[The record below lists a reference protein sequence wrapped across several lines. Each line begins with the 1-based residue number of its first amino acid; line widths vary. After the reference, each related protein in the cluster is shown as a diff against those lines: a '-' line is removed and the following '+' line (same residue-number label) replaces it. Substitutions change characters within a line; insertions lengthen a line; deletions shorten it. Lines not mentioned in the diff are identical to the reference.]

1 LTTCGVLTTFHPLME
16 TTTTKERKSL
26 QETQQNATEA
36 VPTEMQSASSF
47 FADIQLYDQLAHQK
61 KEIETQMENLRLK
74 IIPSFNE
81 RFASLG
87 IALPQ
92 SVIAP
97 LTNQQNRSQAQLPEE
112 TEEVTSRGG
121 NRGKGNKGGGK
132 GRGRGRASG
141 GVTKLQTAQDIINKL
156 GKQFTV
162 KEFKGELEKQ
172 GNGDWQIGYLI
183 QELRHRNFIKNVGY
197 GEYERV

>member
-1 LTTCGVLTTFHPLME
+1 ME
-16 TTTTKERKSL
+16 TTTTKEERQTRQTR
-26 QETQQNATEA
+26 QEPQQTAAET
-36 VPTEMQSASSF
+36 VPQPAMQTASDF
-47 FADIQLYDQLAHQK
+47 FADIQLFDQLAHQK
-61 KEIETQMENLRLK
+61 KEIEIKMENLRLK

-112 TEEVTSRGG
+112 TEQITNRG
-121 NRGKGNKGGGK
+121 RGKGKGSGK
-132 GRGRGRASG
+132 GRGRIG

-156 GKQFTV
+156 GKKFTV